1 MIFVSPSM
9 RKPGFQ
15 ICAVFALRLLFQS
28 IFTPNPNF
36 SPTVHAKRLLSD
48 CLFDYFFKK
57 ILYFR
62 YHFHCIFSCTPL
74 FLQYPPCEKLDFMCT
89 SRRRPNVSPLL
100 LHSKSSFLQ
109 YFPCAMPTFLFIV
122 RPLLCHQLF
131 NGLVG
136 FAKRKEFGAH
146 RSASP
151 RRPLY

>member
-1 MIFVSPSM
+1 M
-9 RKPGFQ
+9 RKPRFQ
-15 ICAVFALRLLFQS
+15 ICAVFALRLLSQP
-28 IFTPNPNF
+28 IFTPNPHF

-48 CLFDYFFKK
+48 CLFDHFFRKM
-57 ILYFR
+57 LYFR
-62 YHFHCIFSCTPL
+62 YHFHCIFSCTPS

-109 YFPCAMPTFLFIV
+109 YLPCEMPTFLFIV

-136 FAKRKEFGAH
+136 FAKRKEFTDLA
-146 RSASP
+146 
-151 RRPLY
+151 

>member
-1 MIFVSPSM
+1 M
-9 RKPGFQ
+9 RKPCFQ
-15 ICAVFALRLLFQS
+15 ICAVFALRLLFQP

-48 CLFDYFFKK
+48 GLSDDFFKE
-57 ILYFR
+57 IVYFR

-74 FLQYPPCEKLDFMCT
+74 LLQYPPCEKLDFMCT

-100 LHSKSSFLQ
+100 LHSKSAFLQ
-109 YFPCAMPTFLFIV
+109 YLLCEMPTFLFIV

-136 FAKRKEFGAH
+136 FAKRKE
-146 RSASP
+146 
-151 RRPLY
+151 